1 MEISLTQIIILL
13 IMLVTLAIY
22 SYITWKKFGKD
33 SVDEIISVSE
43 PPKEIS
49 AMMAAYI
56 NSSQKEISNYL
67 VYIGLLELIS
77 KGFVIIEDYVDLKKY
92 NKVKKNSK
100 MTEDEYEIKKD
111 KKTVE
116 IIDIEKYYRQ
126 ISKKKYGFNMEK
138 VNDYGCRQWELS
150 EEERMVLEFLI
161 EYGKDSIL
169 GHKKPIMEQFFKIL
183 EVLKEKFAGRGNYTF
198 LYLIGIKSINREKWD
213 KRLYN
218 SNWKFKILYII
229 IIFLFEILLF
239 IFEGMNA
246 IVPSIV
252 LFPIFFWVI
261 LLSNILFLILKTKA
275 FPVLIKLM
283 ISLLI
288 GAFCGI
294 MYFWAGLMLFLF
306 GIAGVLITLAT
317 ILLVLYF
324 RNVGKFT
331 DRGARVKKD
340 LEGFRMYVK
349 SGEVKKF
356 NDVEEL
362 ISYFKKILPFS
373 QALKVQKHVVEMV
386 KKSIEIS
393 GFNDKKEYIENMLN
407 IFIYKNDKFMKSFV
421 NEIFTNEILE
431 SARNDALG
439 GNYYEE
445 F

>member
-13 IMLVTLAIY
+13 IMLITLVIY
-22 SYITWKKFGKD
+22 SYITWKKFGKN

-49 AMMAAYI
+49 AMMAAYMDGSKQTI
-56 NSSQKEISNYL
+56 DLAYL
-67 VYIGLLELIS
+67 GLLELIS
-77 KGFVIIEDYVDLKKY
+77 KEFVIIQDYVDLKNY
-92 NKVKKNSK
+92 KV
-100 MTEDEYEIKKD
+100 TEDEHEIKKD

-116 IIDIEKYYRQ
+116 IVDIEKYYRQ
-126 ISKKKYGFNMEK
+126 ITKKKYGFNMGK
-138 VNDYGCRQWELS
+138 INDYGCRQWELS
-150 EEERMVLEFLI
+150 EEERMILEFLI
-161 EYGKDSIL
+161 EYDKESIL
-169 GHKKPIMEQFFKIL
+169 GYKNPIMNQLLKIL
-183 EVLKEKFAGRGNYTF
+183 EVLKEKFDGRGNYAF

-213 KRLYN
+213 KRFYN
-218 SNWKFKILYII
+218 SNWKLKILYII
-229 IIFLFEILLF
+229 IIFLFGILLF

-246 IVPSIV
+246 IVPLIV
-252 LFPIFFWVI
+252 LFPTFFWAI
-261 LLSNILFLILKTKA
+261 LLSNILFLILKTKG

-288 GAFCGI
+288 GVFCGI
-294 MYFWAGLMLFLF
+294 VYFSAGLMLFPF
-306 GIAGVLITLAT
+306 EIAGVIITLVT

-324 RNVGKFT
+324 RNIGKFT
-331 DRGARVKKD
+331 DGGAKIKKD
-340 LEGFRMYVK
+340 LEGFKMYVK

-373 QALKVQKHVVEMV
+373 QALKVQKHVVEMI

-393 GFNDKKEYIENMLN
+393 GFEDKKEYIENTLN
-407 IFIYKNDKFMKSFV
+407 IFIYKNDKFMKSFAK
-421 NEIFTNEILE
+421 EILE
-431 SARNDALG
+431 KASNEALE

>member
-13 IMLVTLAIY
+13 IMLITLVIY
-22 SYITWKKFGKD
+22 SYITWKKFGKN

-49 AMMAAYI
+49 AMMAAYMDGSKQTI
-56 NSSQKEISNYL
+56 DLAYL
-67 VYIGLLELIS
+67 GLLELIS
-77 KGFVIIEDYVDLKKY
+77 KEFVIIEDYVDLKNY
-92 NKVKKNSK
+92 KV
-100 MTEDEYEIKKD
+100 TEDEHEIKKD

-116 IIDIEKYYRQ
+116 IVDIKKYYRQ
-126 ISKKKYGFNMEK
+126 ITKKKYGFNMGK
-138 VNDYGCRQWELS
+138 INDYGCRQWELS
-150 EEERMVLEFLI
+150 EEERMILEFLI
-161 EYGKDSIL
+161 EYDKESIL
-169 GHKKPIMEQFFKIL
+169 GYKNPIMNQLLKIL
-183 EVLKEKFAGRGNYTF
+183 EVLKEKFDGRGNYAF

-213 KRLYN
+213 KRFYN
-218 SNWKFKILYII
+218 SNWKLKILYII
-229 IIFLFEILLF
+229 IIFLFGILLF

-246 IVPSIV
+246 IVPLIV
-252 LFPIFFWVI
+252 LFPTFFWAI
-261 LLSNILFLILKTKA
+261 LLSNILFLILKTKG

-288 GAFCGI
+288 GVFCGI
-294 MYFWAGLMLFLF
+294 VYFSAGLMLFPF
-306 GIAGVLITLAT
+306 GIAGVIITLVT

-324 RNVGKFT
+324 RNIGKFT
-331 DRGARVKKD
+331 DGGARIKKD
-340 LEGFRMYVK
+340 LEGFKMYVK

-373 QALKVQKHVVEMV
+373 QALKVQKHVVEMI

-393 GFNDKKEYIENMLN
+393 GLEDKKEYIENTLN
-407 IFIYKNDKFMKSFV
+407 IFIYKNDKFMKSFG
-421 NEIFTNEILE
+421 NEIFAKEILE
-431 SARNDALG
+431 KASNEALE

>member
-49 AMMAAYI
+49 AMMTAYI
-56 NSSQKEISNYL
+56 NSSQKEMSNYL

-126 ISKKKYGFNMEK
+126 ITKKKYAFNMEK

-161 EYGKDSIL
+161 EYDKDTIL
-169 GHKKPIMEQFFKIL
+169 GHKKPIMEQFLKIL
-183 EVLKEKFAGRGNYTF
+183 EVVKEKFDGRGNYTF
-198 LYLIGIKSINREKWD
+198 LYLIGIKSINKKKWD
-213 KRLYN
+213 KRLYT
-218 SNWKFKILYII
+218 SNWRFRIFYII
-229 IIFLFEILLF
+229 IIFLFGIFLF
-239 IFEGMNA
+239 IFEGFEG
-246 IVPSIV
+246 IVPLI
-252 LFPIFFWVI
+252 IFF
-261 LLSNILFLILKTKA
+261 
-275 FPVLIKLM
+275 P
-283 ISLLI
+283 
-288 GAFCGI
+288 
-294 MYFWAGLMLFLF
+294 MYFWAMLLSGLLFVILKNKMFPMVIRLAVFILIGLFEVIILFFSGLMIYGL
-306 GIAGVLITLAT
+306 GISGIILTLVA
-317 ILLVLYF
+317 ILQFFYF
-324 RNVGKFT
+324 KNIGKYT
-331 DRGARVKKD
+331 DRGIEVKRN
-340 LEGFRMYVK
+340 LEGLKKYIK
-349 SGEVKKF
+349 SGETRKF
-356 NDVEEL
+356 ENIEEMIL
-362 ISYFKKILPFS
+362 YFKKILPFS
-373 QALKVQKHVVEMV
+373 QALEVQKHVVKMV
-386 KKSIEIS
+386 EKSIEIS
-393 GFNDKKEYIENMLN
+393 GFNDKKEYIQNMLN
-407 IFIYKNDKFMKSFV
+407 IFIYKNDKFMKSFG

-431 SARNDALG
+431 
-439 GNYYEE
+439 GNYYEK

>member
-13 IMLVTLAIY
+13 IMLIVLAIY

-49 AMMAAYI
+49 AMMAAYMDGSKQTI
-56 NSSQKEISNYL
+56 DLAYL
-67 VYIGLLELIS
+67 GLLELIS
-77 KGFVIIEDYVDLKKY
+77 KEFVIIEDHVDLKNY
-92 NKVKKNSK
+92 KV
-100 MTEDEYEIKKD
+100 TEDEHEIKKD

-116 IIDIEKYYRQ
+116 IVDIEKYYRQ
-126 ISKKKYGFNMEK
+126 ITKKKYGFNMGK
-138 VNDYGCRQWELS
+138 TNDYGCRQWELS
-150 EEERMVLEFLI
+150 EEERMILEFLI
-161 EYGKDSIL
+161 EYDKNSIL
-169 GHKKPIMEQFFKIL
+169 GYKKPIMNQLFKIL
-183 EVLKEKFAGRGNYTF
+183 EVLKEKFDGRGNYTF

-213 KRLYN
+213 KRFYN

-229 IIFLFEILLF
+229 IIFLFGILLF
-239 IFEGMNA
+239 IFEGMKA
-246 IVPSIV
+246 VVPLVV
-252 LFPIFFWVI
+252 LFPTFFWAI

-275 FPVLIKLM
+275 FPVLIKLI

-294 MYFWAGLMLFLF
+294 VYFSAGLMLFPF
-306 GIAGVLITLAT
+306 GIAGVLIILAT

-324 RNVGKFT
+324 RNIGKFT
-331 DRGARVKKD
+331 DRGARIKKN
-340 LEGFRMYVK
+340 LEGFKMYVK

-356 NDVEEL
+356 TDVEEL

-393 GFNDKKEYIENMLN
+393 GFNDKKEYIENTLN
-407 IFIYKNDKFMKSFV
+407 IFIYKNDKFMKSFG
-421 NEIFTNEILE
+421 NEIFAKEILE
-431 SARNDALG
+431 KASNEALE

>member
-13 IMLVTLAIY
+13 IMLITLVIY
-22 SYITWKKFGKD
+22 SYITWKKFGKN

-49 AMMAAYI
+49 AMMAAYMDGSKQTI
-56 NSSQKEISNYL
+56 DLAYL
-67 VYIGLLELIS
+67 GLLELIS
-77 KGFVIIEDYVDLKKY
+77 KEFVIIEDYVDLKNY
-92 NKVKKNSK
+92 KV
-100 MTEDEYEIKKD
+100 TEDEHEIKKD

-116 IIDIEKYYRQ
+116 IVDIEKYYRQ
-126 ISKKKYGFNMEK
+126 ITKKKYGFNMGK
-138 VNDYGCRQWELS
+138 INDYGCRQWELS
-150 EEERMVLEFLI
+150 EEERMILEFLI
-161 EYGKDSIL
+161 EYDKESIL
-169 GHKKPIMEQFFKIL
+169 GYKKPIMNQLLKIL
-183 EVLKEKFAGRGNYTF
+183 EVLKEKFDGRGNYAF

-213 KRLYN
+213 KRFYN

-229 IIFLFEILLF
+229 IIFLFGILLF

-246 IVPSIV
+246 IVPLIV
-252 LFPIFFWVI
+252 LFPTFFWAI

-294 MYFWAGLMLFLF
+294 VYFSAGVMLFLF
-306 GIAGVLITLAT
+306 GIAGVLITLTT

-331 DRGARVKKD
+331 DGGARIKKD
-340 LEGFRMYVK
+340 LEGFKMYVK

-373 QALKVQKHVVEMV
+373 QALKVQKHVVEMI

-393 GFNDKKEYIENMLN
+393 GFEDKKEYIENTLN
-407 IFIYKNDKFMKSFV
+407 IFIYKNDKFMKSFAK
-421 NEIFTNEILE
+421 EILE
-431 SARNDALG
+431 KASNEALE

>member
-13 IMLVTLAIY
+13 IMLITLVIY
-22 SYITWKKFGKD
+22 SYITWKKFGKN

-49 AMMAAYI
+49 AMMAAYMDGSKQTI
-56 NSSQKEISNYL
+56 DLAYL
-67 VYIGLLELIS
+67 GLLELIS
-77 KGFVIIEDYVDLKKY
+77 KEFVIIEDYVDLKNY
-92 NKVKKNSK
+92 KV
-100 MTEDEYEIKKD
+100 TEDEHEIKKD

-116 IIDIEKYYRQ
+116 IVDIEKYYRQ
-126 ISKKKYGFNMEK
+126 ITKKKYGFNMGK
-138 VNDYGCRQWELS
+138 INDYGCRQWELS
-150 EEERMVLEFLI
+150 EEERMILEFLI
-161 EYGKDSIL
+161 EYDKESIL
-169 GHKKPIMEQFFKIL
+169 VYKNPIMNQLLKIL
-183 EVLKEKFAGRGNYTF
+183 EVLKEKFDGRGNYAF

-213 KRLYN
+213 KRFYN
-218 SNWKFKILYII
+218 SNWKLKILYII
-229 IIFLFEILLF
+229 IIFLFGILLF

-246 IVPSIV
+246 IVPLIV
-252 LFPIFFWVI
+252 LFPTFFWAI

-288 GAFCGI
+288 GVFCGI
-294 MYFWAGLMLFLF
+294 VYFSAGLMLFPF
-306 GIAGVLITLAT
+306 GIAGVVITLVT

-324 RNVGKFT
+324 RNIGKFT
-331 DRGARVKKD
+331 DGGARIKKD
-340 LEGFRMYVK
+340 LEGFKMYVK

-373 QALKVQKHVVEMV
+373 QALKVQKHVVEMI

-393 GFNDKKEYIENMLN
+393 GLEDKKEYIENTLN
-407 IFIYKNDKFMKSFV
+407 IFIYKNDKFIKSFG
-421 NEIFTNEILE
+421 NEIFAKEILE
-431 SARNDALG
+431 KASNEALE

>member
-13 IMLVTLAIY
+13 IMLITLVIY
-22 SYITWKKFGKD
+22 SYITWKKFGKN

-49 AMMAAYI
+49 AMMAAYMDGSKQTI
-56 NSSQKEISNYL
+56 DLAYL
-67 VYIGLLELIS
+67 GLLELIS
-77 KGFVIIEDYVDLKKY
+77 KEFVIIEDYVDLKNY
-92 NKVKKNSK
+92 KV
-100 MTEDEYEIKKD
+100 TEDEHEIKKD

-116 IIDIEKYYRQ
+116 IVDIEKYYRQ
-126 ISKKKYGFNMEK
+126 ITKKKYGFNMGK
-138 VNDYGCRQWELS
+138 INDYGCRQWELS
-150 EEERMVLEFLI
+150 EEERMILEFLI
-161 EYGKDSIL
+161 EYDKESIL
-169 GHKKPIMEQFFKIL
+169 GYKKPIMNQLLKIL
-183 EVLKEKFAGRGNYTF
+183 EVLKEKFDGRGNYAF

-213 KRLYN
+213 KRFYN
-218 SNWKFKILYII
+218 SNWKLKILYII
-229 IIFLFEILLF
+229 IIFLFGILLF

-246 IVPSIV
+246 IVPLIV
-252 LFPIFFWVI
+252 LFPTFFWAI
-261 LLSNILFLILKTKA
+261 LLSNILFLILKTKG

-288 GAFCGI
+288 GVFCGI
-294 MYFWAGLMLFLF
+294 VYFSAGLMLFPF
-306 GIAGVLITLAT
+306 GIAGVIITLVT

-324 RNVGKFT
+324 RNIGKFT
-331 DRGARVKKD
+331 DGGARIKKD
-340 LEGFRMYVK
+340 LEGFKMYVK

-373 QALKVQKHVVEMV
+373 QALKVQKHVVEMI

-393 GFNDKKEYIENMLN
+393 GLEDKKEYIENTLN
-407 IFIYKNDKFMKSFV
+407 IFIYKNDKFMKSFG
-421 NEIFTNEILE
+421 NEIFAKEILE
-431 SARNDALG
+431 KASNEALE

>member
-13 IMLVTLAIY
+13 IMLITLVIY
-22 SYITWKKFGKD
+22 SYITWKKFGKN

-49 AMMAAYI
+49 AMMAAYMDGSKQTI
-56 NSSQKEISNYL
+56 DLAYL
-67 VYIGLLELIS
+67 GLLELIS
-77 KGFVIIEDYVDLKKY
+77 KEFVIIEDYVDLKNY
-92 NKVKKNSK
+92 KV
-100 MTEDEYEIKKD
+100 TEDEHEIKKD

-116 IIDIEKYYRQ
+116 IVDIEKYYRQ
-126 ISKKKYGFNMEK
+126 ITKKKYGFNMGK
-138 VNDYGCRQWELS
+138 INDYGCRQWELS
-150 EEERMVLEFLI
+150 EEERMILEFLI
-161 EYGKDSIL
+161 EYDKESIL
-169 GHKKPIMEQFFKIL
+169 GYKKPIMNQLLKIL
-183 EVLKEKFAGRGNYTF
+183 EVLKEKFDGRGNYAF

-213 KRLYN
+213 KRFYN

-229 IIFLFEILLF
+229 IIFLFGILLF

-246 IVPSIV
+246 IVPLIV
-252 LFPIFFWVI
+252 LFPTFFWAI

-294 MYFWAGLMLFLF
+294 VYFSAGVMLFLF
-306 GIAGVLITLAT
+306 GIAGVLITLTT

-331 DRGARVKKD
+331 DGGARIKKD
-340 LEGFRMYVK
+340 LEGFKMYVK

-373 QALKVQKHVVEMV
+373 QALKVQKHVVEMI

-393 GFNDKKEYIENMLN
+393 GFEDKKEYIENTLN
-407 IFIYKNDKFMKSFV
+407 IFIYKNDKFMKSFG
-421 NEIFTNEILE
+421 NEIFAKEILE
-431 SARNDALG
+431 KASNEALE

>member
-1 MEISLTQIIILL
+1 MEISLIQIIILL

-49 AMMAAYI
+49 AMMAAYMDGSKQTI
-56 NSSQKEISNYL
+56 DLAYL
-67 VYIGLLELIS
+67 GLLELIS
-77 KGFVIIEDYVDLKKY
+77 KEFVIIEDYVDLKNY
-92 NKVKKNSK
+92 KV
-100 MTEDEYEIKKD
+100 TEDEHEIKKD

-116 IIDIEKYYRQ
+116 IVDIEKYYRQ
-126 ISKKKYGFNMEK
+126 ITKKKYGFNMGK
-138 VNDYGCRQWELS
+138 INDYGCRQWELS
-150 EEERMVLEFLI
+150 EEERMILEFLI
-161 EYGKDSIL
+161 EYDKESIL
-169 GHKKPIMEQFFKIL
+169 GYKNPIMNQLLKIL
-183 EVLKEKFAGRGNYTF
+183 EVLKEKFDGRGNYAF

-213 KRLYN
+213 KRFYN
-218 SNWKFKILYII
+218 SNWKLKILYII
-229 IIFLFEILLF
+229 IIFLFGILLF

-246 IVPSIV
+246 IVPLIV
-252 LFPIFFWVI
+252 LFPTFFWAI

-294 MYFWAGLMLFLF
+294 VYFSAGLMLFPF

-331 DRGARVKKD
+331 DRGARIKKD

-373 QALKVQKHVVEMV
+373 QALKVQKHVVEMI

-393 GFNDKKEYIENMLN
+393 GFEDKKEYIENTLN
-407 IFIYKNDKFMKSFV
+407 IFIYKNDKFMKSFG
-421 NEIFTNEILE
+421 NEIFAKEILE
-431 SARNDALG
+431 KASSEALE

>member
-13 IMLVTLAIY
+13 IMLITLVIY
-22 SYITWKKFGKD
+22 SYITWKKFGKN

-49 AMMAAYI
+49 AMMAAYMDGSKQTI
-56 NSSQKEISNYL
+56 DLAYL
-67 VYIGLLELIS
+67 GLLELIS
-77 KGFVIIEDYVDLKKY
+77 KEFVIIEDYVDLKNY
-92 NKVKKNSK
+92 KV
-100 MTEDEYEIKKD
+100 TEDEHEIKKD

-116 IIDIEKYYRQ
+116 IVDIEKYYRQ
-126 ISKKKYGFNMEK
+126 ITKKKYGFNMGK
-138 VNDYGCRQWELS
+138 INDYGCRQWELS
-150 EEERMVLEFLI
+150 EEERMILEFLI
-161 EYGKDSIL
+161 EYDKESIL
-169 GHKKPIMEQFFKIL
+169 GYKNPIMNQLLKIL
-183 EVLKEKFAGRGNYTF
+183 EVLKEKFDGRGNYAF

-213 KRLYN
+213 KRFYN
-218 SNWKFKILYII
+218 SNWKLKILYII
-229 IIFLFEILLF
+229 IIFLFGILLF

-246 IVPSIV
+246 IVPLIV
-252 LFPIFFWVI
+252 LFPTFFWAI

-288 GAFCGI
+288 GVFCGI
-294 MYFWAGLMLFLF
+294 VYFSTGLMLFPF
-306 GIAGVLITLAT
+306 GIAGVVITLVT

-324 RNVGKFT
+324 RNIGKFT
-331 DRGARVKKD
+331 DGGARIKKD
-340 LEGFRMYVK
+340 LEGFKMYVK

-373 QALKVQKHVVEMV
+373 QALKVQKHVVEMI

-393 GFNDKKEYIENMLN
+393 GLEDKKEYIENTLN
-407 IFIYKNDKFMKSFV
+407 IFIYKNDKFMKSFG
-421 NEIFTNEILE
+421 NEIFAKEILE
-431 SARNDALG
+431 KASNEALE

>member
-22 SYITWKKFGKD
+22 SYITWKKFGKN

-43 PPKEIS
+43 APKEIS
-49 AMMAAYI
+49 AMMAAYMDGSKQTI
-56 NSSQKEISNYL
+56 DLAYL
-67 VYIGLLELIS
+67 GLLELIS
-77 KGFVIIEDYVDLKKY
+77 KEFVIIEDYVDLKNY
-92 NKVKKNSK
+92 KV
-100 MTEDEYEIKKD
+100 TEDEHEIKKD

-116 IIDIEKYYRQ
+116 IVDIEKYYRQ
-126 ISKKKYGFNMEK
+126 ITKKKYGFNMGK
-138 VNDYGCRQWELS
+138 INDYGCRQWELS
-150 EEERMVLEFLI
+150 EEERMILEFLI
-161 EYGKDSIL
+161 EYDKESIL
-169 GHKKPIMEQFFKIL
+169 GYKKPIMNQLLKIL
-183 EVLKEKFAGRGNYTF
+183 EVLKEKFDGRGNYAF
-198 LYLIGIKSINREKWD
+198 LYLIGIKSVNREKWD
-213 KRLYN
+213 KRFYN

-229 IIFLFEILLF
+229 IIFLFGILLF

-246 IVPSIV
+246 IVPLIV
-252 LFPIFFWVI
+252 IFPTFFWAI

-275 FPVLIKLM
+275 FSVLIKLM

-294 MYFWAGLMLFLF
+294 VYFSAGLMLFPF
-306 GIAGVLITLAT
+306 GIAGVIITLVT

-324 RNVGKFT
+324 RNIGKFT
-331 DRGARVKKD
+331 DRGARIKKD
-340 LEGFRMYVK
+340 LEGFKMYVK

-373 QALKVQKHVVEMV
+373 QALKVQKHVVEMI

-393 GFNDKKEYIENMLN
+393 GFEDKKEYIENTLN
-407 IFIYKNDKFMKSFV
+407 IFIYKNDKFMKSFG
-421 NEIFTNEILE
+421 NEIFTKEILE
-431 SARNDALG
+431 KASNEALE

>member
-13 IMLVTLAIY
+13 IMLIILAIY
-22 SYITWKKFGKD
+22 SYITWKKFGKN

-49 AMMAAYI
+49 AMMAAYMDGSKQTI
-56 NSSQKEISNYL
+56 DLAYL
-67 VYIGLLELIS
+67 GLLELIS
-77 KGFVIIEDYVDLKKY
+77 KEFVIIEDYVDLKNY
-92 NKVKKNSK
+92 KV
-100 MTEDEYEIKKD
+100 TEDEHEIKKD

-116 IIDIEKYYRQ
+116 IVDIEKYYRQ
-126 ISKKKYGFNMEK
+126 ITKKKYGFNMGK
-138 VNDYGCRQWELS
+138 INDYGCRQWELS
-150 EEERMVLEFLI
+150 EEERMILEFLI
-161 EYGKDSIL
+161 EYDKESIL
-169 GHKKPIMEQFFKIL
+169 GYKKPIMNQLLKIL
-183 EVLKEKFAGRGNYTF
+183 EVLKEKFDGRGNYAF

-213 KRLYN
+213 KRFYN

-229 IIFLFEILLF
+229 IIFLFGILLF

-246 IVPSIV
+246 IVPLIV
-252 LFPIFFWVI
+252 LFPTFFWAI

-294 MYFWAGLMLFLF
+294 VYFSAGVMLFLF
-306 GIAGVLITLAT
+306 GIAGVLITLTT

-331 DRGARVKKD
+331 DGGARIKKD
-340 LEGFRMYVK
+340 LEGFKMYVK

-373 QALKVQKHVVEMV
+373 QALKVQKHVVEMI

-393 GFNDKKEYIENMLN
+393 GFEDKKEYIENTLN
-407 IFIYKNDKFMKSFV
+407 IFIYKNDKFMKSFG
-421 NEIFTNEILE
+421 NEIFAKEILE
-431 SARNDALG
+431 KASNEALE

>member
-13 IMLVTLAIY
+13 IMLITLVIY
-22 SYITWKKFGKD
+22 SYITWKKFGKN

-49 AMMAAYI
+49 AMMAAYMDGSKQTI
-56 NSSQKEISNYL
+56 DLAYL
-67 VYIGLLELIS
+67 GLLELIS
-77 KGFVIIEDYVDLKKY
+77 KEFVIIEDYVDLKNY
-92 NKVKKNSK
+92 KV
-100 MTEDEYEIKKD
+100 TEDEHEIKKD

-116 IIDIEKYYRQ
+116 IVDIEKYYRQ
-126 ISKKKYGFNMEK
+126 ITKKKYGFNMGK
-138 VNDYGCRQWELS
+138 INDYGCRQWELS
-150 EEERMVLEFLI
+150 EEERMILEFLI
-161 EYGKDSIL
+161 EYDKESIL
-169 GHKKPIMEQFFKIL
+169 GYKNPIMNQLLKIL
-183 EVLKEKFAGRGNYTF
+183 EVLKEKFDGRGNYAF

-213 KRLYN
+213 KRFYN
-218 SNWKFKILYII
+218 SNWKLKILYII
-229 IIFLFEILLF
+229 IIFLFGILLF

-246 IVPSIV
+246 IVPLIV
-252 LFPIFFWVI
+252 LFPTFFWAI

-288 GAFCGI
+288 GVFCGI
-294 MYFWAGLMLFLF
+294 VYFSAGLMLFPF
-306 GIAGVLITLAT
+306 GIAGVVITLVT

-324 RNVGKFT
+324 RNIGKFT
-331 DRGARVKKD
+331 DGGARIKKD
-340 LEGFRMYVK
+340 LEGFKMYVK

-373 QALKVQKHVVEMV
+373 QALKVQKHVVEMI

-393 GFNDKKEYIENMLN
+393 GLEDKKEYIENTLN
-407 IFIYKNDKFMKSFV
+407 IFIYKNDKFIKSFG
-421 NEIFTNEILE
+421 NEIFAKEILE
-431 SARNDALG
+431 KASNEALE

>member
-13 IMLVTLAIY
+13 IMLITLLIY
-22 SYITWKKFGKD
+22 SYITWKKFGKN
-33 SVDEIISVSE
+33 SVDKIISVSE

-49 AMMAAYI
+49 AMMAAYMDGSKQTI
-56 NSSQKEISNYL
+56 DLAYL
-67 VYIGLLELIS
+67 GLLELIS
-77 KGFVIIEDYVDLKKY
+77 KEFVIIEDYVDLKNY
-92 NKVKKNSK
+92 KV
-100 MTEDEYEIKKD
+100 TEDEHEIKKD

-116 IIDIEKYYRQ
+116 IVDIEKYYRQ
-126 ISKKKYGFNMEK
+126 ITKKNYGFNMGK
-138 VNDYGCRQWELS
+138 INDYGCRQWELS
-150 EEERMVLEFLI
+150 EEERMILEFLI
-161 EYGKDSIL
+161 EYDKESIL
-169 GHKKPIMEQFFKIL
+169 GYKKPIMNQLLKIL
-183 EVLKEKFAGRGNYTF
+183 EVLKEKFDGRGNYAF

-213 KRLYN
+213 KRFYN

-229 IIFLFEILLF
+229 IIFLFGILLF

-246 IVPSIV
+246 IVPLIV
-252 LFPIFFWVI
+252 LFPTFFWAI

-294 MYFWAGLMLFLF
+294 VYFSAGVVLFLF
-306 GIAGVLITLAT
+306 GIAGVLITLTT

-331 DRGARVKKD
+331 DGGARIKKD
-340 LEGFRMYVK
+340 LEGFKMYVK

-356 NDVEEL
+356 NYVEEL

-373 QALKVQKHVVEMV
+373 QALKVQKHVVEMI

-393 GFNDKKEYIENMLN
+393 GFEDKKEYIENTLN
-407 IFIYKNDKFMKSFV
+407 IFIYKNDKFMKSFAK
-421 NEIFTNEILE
+421 EILE
-431 SARNDALG
+431 KASNEALE

>member
-1 MEISLTQIIILL
+1 MEISLTQIMILL

-49 AMMAAYI
+49 AMMTAYI
-56 NSSQKEISNYL
+56 NSSQKEMSNYL

-116 IIDIEKYYRQ
+116 IIDIENYYRQ
-126 ISKKKYGFNMEK
+126 ITKKKYAFNMEK

-161 EYGKDSIL
+161 EYDKDSIL

-183 EVLKEKFAGRGNYTF
+183 EVLKEKFDGRGNYAF
-198 LYLIGIKSINREKWD
+198 LYLIGIKSIKRERWD

-218 SNWKFKILYII
+218 SNWKFKIFYIV
-229 IIFLFEILLF
+229 IIFLFGIFLF
-239 IFEGMNA
+239 IFEGFEG
-246 IVPSIV
+246 IV
-252 LFPIFFWVI
+252 LLIIFF
-261 LLSNILFLILKTKA
+261 
-275 FPVLIKLM
+275 P
-283 ISLLI
+283 
-288 GAFCGI
+288 
-294 MYFWAGLMLFLF
+294 MYFWAMLLSGLLFVILKNKMFPMVIRLAVFILIGLFEVIILFFSGLMVYGL
-306 GIAGVLITLAT
+306 GISGIILTLVA
-317 ILLVLYF
+317 ILQFFYF
-324 RNVGKFT
+324 KNIGKYT
-331 DRGARVKKD
+331 DRGIEVKRN
-340 LEGFRMYVK
+340 LEGLKKYIK
-349 SGEVKKF
+349 SGETRNF
-356 NDVEEL
+356 ENIEEL

-386 KKSIEIS
+386 KKSIETS

-407 IFIYKNDKFMKSFV
+407 IFIYKNDKFMKSFG

-431 SARNDALG
+431 RAHNDGLG

>member
-22 SYITWKKFGKD
+22 SYITRKKFGKD

-49 AMMAAYI
+49 AMMTAYI
-56 NSSQKEISNYL
+56 NSSQKEMSNYL

-100 MTEDEYEIKKD
+100 MTEDEHEIKKD

-116 IIDIEKYYRQ
+116 IVDIEKYYRQ
-126 ISKKKYGFNMEK
+126 ITKKKYGFNMEK

-161 EYGKDSIL
+161 EYDKDSIL
-169 GHKKPIMEQFFKIL
+169 GHKKTIMEQFFKIL
-183 EVLKEKFAGRGNYTF
+183 GVLKEKFDGRGNYTF
-198 LYLIGIKSINREKWD
+198 LYLIGIKSIKKERWD

-218 SNWKFKILYII
+218 SNWKFKIFYIV
-229 IIFLFEILLF
+229 IIFLFGIFLF
-239 IFEGMNA
+239 IFEGLEG
-246 IVPSIV
+246 IVPLI
-252 LFPIFFWVI
+252 IFFPMYFWTMLLSGLLFVI
-261 LLSNILFLILKTKA
+261 LKNKM
-275 FPVLIKLM
+275 FPMVIRLAVFI
-283 ISLLI
+283 LI
-288 GAFCGI
+288 GAFEVI
-294 MYFWAGLMLFLF
+294 ILFFFGLMVYGL
-306 GIAGVLITLAT
+306 GISGIILTLVA
-317 ILLVLYF
+317 ILQFFYF
-324 RNVGKFT
+324 KNIGKYT
-331 DRGARVKKD
+331 DRGIEIKRN
-340 LEGFRMYVK
+340 LEGLKKYIK
-349 SGEVKKF
+349 SGETRNF
-356 NDVEEL
+356 ENIEEL

-386 KKSIEIS
+386 EKSMEMS
-393 GFNDKKEYIENMLN
+393 GFTDKHEYIENALN
-407 IFIYKNDKFMKSFV
+407 IFIYKSDKFMKSFG

-431 SARNDALG
+431 

>member
-13 IMLVTLAIY
+13 IMLITLLIY
-22 SYITWKKFGKD
+22 SYITWKKFGKN
-33 SVDEIISVSE
+33 SVDKIISVSE

-49 AMMAAYI
+49 AMMAAYMDGSKQTI
-56 NSSQKEISNYL
+56 DLAYL
-67 VYIGLLELIS
+67 GLLELIS
-77 KGFVIIEDYVDLKKY
+77 KEFVIIEDYVDLKNY
-92 NKVKKNSK
+92 KV
-100 MTEDEYEIKKD
+100 TEDEHEIKKD

-116 IIDIEKYYRQ
+116 IVDVEKYYRQ
-126 ISKKKYGFNMEK
+126 ITKKKYGFNMGK
-138 VNDYGCRQWELS
+138 TNDYGCRQWELS
-150 EEERMVLEFLI
+150 EEERMILEFLI
-161 EYGKDSIL
+161 EYDKESIL
-169 GHKKPIMEQFFKIL
+169 GYKKPIMNQLLKIL
-183 EVLKEKFAGRGNYTF
+183 EVLKEKFDGRGNYAF

-213 KRLYN
+213 KRFYN

-229 IIFLFEILLF
+229 IIFLFGILLF

-246 IVPSIV
+246 IVPLIV
-252 LFPIFFWVI
+252 LFPTFFWAI

-294 MYFWAGLMLFLF
+294 VYFSAGVVLFLF
-306 GIAGVLITLAT
+306 GIAGVLITLTT

-331 DRGARVKKD
+331 DGGARIKKD
-340 LEGFRMYVK
+340 LEGFKMYVK

-373 QALKVQKHVVEMV
+373 QALKVQKHVVEMI

-393 GFNDKKEYIENMLN
+393 GLEDKKEYIENTLN
-407 IFIYKNDKFMKSFV
+407 IFIYKNDKFMKSFG
-421 NEIFTNEILE
+421 NEIFAKEILE
-431 SARNDALG
+431 KASNEALE

>member
-13 IMLVTLAIY
+13 IMLITLVIY
-22 SYITWKKFGKD
+22 SYITWKKFGKN

-49 AMMAAYI
+49 AMMAAYMDGSKQTI
-56 NSSQKEISNYL
+56 DLAYL
-67 VYIGLLELIS
+67 GLLELIS
-77 KGFVIIEDYVDLKKY
+77 KEFVIIEDYVDLKNY
-92 NKVKKNSK
+92 KV
-100 MTEDEYEIKKD
+100 TEDEHEIKKD

-116 IIDIEKYYRQ
+116 IVDIEKYYRQ
-126 ISKKKYGFNMEK
+126 ITKKKYGFNMGK
-138 VNDYGCRQWELS
+138 INDYGCRQWELS
-150 EEERMVLEFLI
+150 EEERMILEFLI
-161 EYGKDSIL
+161 EYDKESIL
-169 GHKKPIMEQFFKIL
+169 GYKKPIMNQLLKIL
-183 EVLKEKFAGRGNYTF
+183 EVLKEKFDGRGNYAF

-213 KRLYN
+213 KRFYN

-229 IIFLFEILLF
+229 IIFLFGILLF

-246 IVPSIV
+246 IVPLIV
-252 LFPIFFWVI
+252 LFPTFFWAI

-283 ISLLI
+283 FSLLI

-294 MYFWAGLMLFLF
+294 VYFSAGVMLFLF
-306 GIAGVLITLAT
+306 GIAGVLITLTT

-331 DRGARVKKD
+331 DGGARIKKD
-340 LEGFRMYVK
+340 LEGFKMYVK

-373 QALKVQKHVVEMV
+373 QALKVQKHVVEMI

-393 GFNDKKEYIENMLN
+393 GFEDKKEYIENTLN
-407 IFIYKNDKFMKSFV
+407 IFIYKNDKFMKSFG
-421 NEIFTNEILE
+421 NEIFAKEILE
-431 SARNDALG
+431 KASNEALE

>member
-13 IMLVTLAIY
+13 IMLITLVIY
-22 SYITWKKFGKD
+22 SYITWKKFGKN

-49 AMMAAYI
+49 AMMAAYMDGSKQTI
-56 NSSQKEISNYL
+56 DLAYL
-67 VYIGLLELIS
+67 GLLELIS
-77 KGFVIIEDYVDLKKY
+77 KEFVIIEDYVDLKNY
-92 NKVKKNSK
+92 KV
-100 MTEDEYEIKKD
+100 TEDEHEIKKD

-116 IIDIEKYYRQ
+116 IVDIEKYYRQ
-126 ISKKKYGFNMEK
+126 ITKKKYGFNMGK
-138 VNDYGCRQWELS
+138 INDYGCRQWELS
-150 EEERMVLEFLI
+150 EEERMILEFLI
-161 EYGKDSIL
+161 EYDKESIL
-169 GHKKPIMEQFFKIL
+169 GYKKPIMNQLLKIL
-183 EVLKEKFAGRGNYTF
+183 EVLKEKFDGRGNYAF

-213 KRLYN
+213 KRFYN

-229 IIFLFEILLF
+229 IIFLFGILLF

-246 IVPSIV
+246 IVPLIV
-252 LFPIFFWVI
+252 LFPIFFWAI

-294 MYFWAGLMLFLF
+294 VYFSAGVMLFLF
-306 GIAGVLITLAT
+306 GIAGVLITLTT

-331 DRGARVKKD
+331 DGGARIKKD
-340 LEGFRMYVK
+340 LEGFKMYVK

-373 QALKVQKHVVEMV
+373 QALKVQKHVVEMI

-393 GFNDKKEYIENMLN
+393 GLEDKKEYIENTLN
-407 IFIYKNDKFMKSFV
+407 IFIYKNDKFMKSFG
-421 NEIFTNEILE
+421 NEIFAKEILE
-431 SARNDALG
+431 KASNEALE

>member
-13 IMLVTLAIY
+13 IMLITLVIY
-22 SYITWKKFGKD
+22 SYITWKKFGKN

-49 AMMAAYI
+49 AMMAAYMDGSKQTI
-56 NSSQKEISNYL
+56 DLAYL
-67 VYIGLLELIS
+67 GLLELIS
-77 KGFVIIEDYVDLKKY
+77 KEFVIIEDYVDLKNY
-92 NKVKKNSK
+92 KV
-100 MTEDEYEIKKD
+100 TEDEHEIKKD

-116 IIDIEKYYRQ
+116 IVDIKKYYRQ
-126 ISKKKYGFNMEK
+126 ITKKKYGFNMGK
-138 VNDYGCRQWELS
+138 INDYGCRQWELS
-150 EEERMVLEFLI
+150 EEERMILEFLI
-161 EYGKDSIL
+161 EYDKESIL
-169 GHKKPIMEQFFKIL
+169 GYKNPIMNQLLKIL
-183 EVLKEKFAGRGNYTF
+183 EVLKEKFDGRGNYAF
-198 LYLIGIKSINREKWD
+198 LYLIGIKSVNREKWD
-213 KRLYN
+213 KRFYN

-229 IIFLFEILLF
+229 IIFLFGILLF

-246 IVPSIV
+246 IVPLIV
-252 LFPIFFWVI
+252 LFPTFFWAI
-261 LLSNILFLILKTKA
+261 LLSNILFLILKTKG

-288 GAFCGI
+288 GVFCGI
-294 MYFWAGLMLFLF
+294 VYFSAGLMLFPF
-306 GIAGVLITLAT
+306 GIAGVIITLVT

-324 RNVGKFT
+324 RNIGKFT
-331 DRGARVKKD
+331 DGGARIKKD
-340 LEGFRMYVK
+340 LEGFKMYVK

-373 QALKVQKHVVEMV
+373 QALKVQKHIVEMV

-407 IFIYKNDKFMKSFV
+407 IFIYKNDKFMKSFG

-431 SARNDALG
+431 RAHNDGLG

>member
-13 IMLVTLAIY
+13 IMLITLLIY
-22 SYITWKKFGKD
+22 SYITWKKFGKN
-33 SVDEIISVSE
+33 SVDKIISVSE

-49 AMMAAYI
+49 AMMAAYMDGSKQTI
-56 NSSQKEISNYL
+56 DLAYL
-67 VYIGLLELIS
+67 GLLELIS
-77 KGFVIIEDYVDLKKY
+77 KEFVIIEDYVDLKNY
-92 NKVKKNSK
+92 KV
-100 MTEDEYEIKKD
+100 TEDGHKIKKD

-126 ISKKKYGFNMEK
+126 ITKKKYGFNMGK
-138 VNDYGCRQWELS
+138 INDYGCRQWELS
-150 EEERMVLEFLI
+150 EEERMILEFLI
-161 EYGKDSIL
+161 EYDKESIL
-169 GHKKPIMEQFFKIL
+169 GYKKPIMNQLLKIL
-183 EVLKEKFAGRGNYTF
+183 EVLKEKFDGRGNYAF

-213 KRLYN
+213 KRFYN
-218 SNWKFKILYII
+218 SNWKFKTLYII
-229 IIFLFEILLF
+229 IIFLFGILLF

-246 IVPSIV
+246 IVPLIV
-252 LFPIFFWVI
+252 LFPTFFWAI

-294 MYFWAGLMLFLF
+294 VYFSAGVVLFLF
-306 GIAGVLITLAT
+306 GIAGVLITLTT

-331 DRGARVKKD
+331 DGGARIKKD
-340 LEGFRMYVK
+340 LEGFKMYVK

-373 QALKVQKHVVEMV
+373 QALKVQKHVVEMI

-393 GFNDKKEYIENMLN
+393 GFEDKKEYIENTLN
-407 IFIYKNDKFMKSFV
+407 IFIYKNDKFMKSFG

-431 SARNDALG
+431 
-439 GNYYEE
+439 GNYYEK